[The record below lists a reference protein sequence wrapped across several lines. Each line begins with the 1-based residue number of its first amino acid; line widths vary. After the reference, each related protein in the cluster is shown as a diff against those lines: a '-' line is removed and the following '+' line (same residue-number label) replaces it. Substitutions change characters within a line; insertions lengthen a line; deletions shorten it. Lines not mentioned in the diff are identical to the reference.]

1 MKNNGIVVR
10 SSRLG
15 LNYTNLKNLNTK
27 LKILLNSYICH
38 HNLGHHKKSLKR
50 EETLLMMNID
60 NGYDDDDVIDGIV
73 FRTK

>member
-10 SSRLG
+10 SSR

-60 NGYDDDDVIDGIV
+60 NGYDDGGVIDGIV